1 MIKGLSCEGC
11 GKKFTHKTNAR
22 RHFVNCHIQ
31 KKFECP
37 DCRKLF
43 EILDNMKTNRL
54 SNNCKPDESVSEEE
68 SDAVIDSEDE
78 SWEKEEQC
86 ISVEDVPEVG
96 AHDSD
101 DASADSCDELNNT

>member
-1 MIKGLSCEGC
+1 
-11 GKKFTHKTNAR
+11 
-22 RHFVNCHIQ
+22 
-31 KKFECP
+31 
-37 DCRKLF
+37 
-43 EILDNMKTNRL
+43 MKTNRL

-68 SDAVIDSEDE
+68 IDTVIDSEYE

-101 DASADSCDELNNT
+101 DASADSCDESNSTSDEDLEKSDHTFRNQKCTWFKCEICGKYFSYKFS